1 LARQLSFASTEKRTD
16 MTSWKEL
23 GATAPSKMTEAH
35 LQPYQLAQWLARF
48 ARGYLEARPDDSHT
62 SLNWRRDLGM
72 MTTGAA
78 ANAAGDIAL
87 GLSPQDL
94 TLALLVDGKVADE
107 AAMHGREDA
116 RAGDWLGE
124 KLTAL
129 GLDPK
134 VLDAPS
140 PYDIPPSPYVDG
152 AHYDQR
158 KHAGA
163 LAELRR
169 YLDNAS
175 LALEAVIAA
184 HSDIQPGPSPARLW
198 PHHFDIATTIALE
211 EGDFETARSIGAGL
225 AVPDTMCTE
234 FYLYAY
240 PWPNA
245 SLTAL
250 KDLGPIAKYQH
261 EGFTGALLPMSAVA
275 NAEDQQA
282 AVSMFFD
289 EAIEFFMA
297 LLQSEK

>member
-1 LARQLSFASTEKRTD
+1 

-48 ARGYLEARPDDSHT
+48 ARGYLAPKPDDSHT
-62 SLNWRRDLGM
+62 SLSWRRDLGM

-78 ANAAGDIAL
+78 ANVTGDIAL

-94 TLALLVDGKVADE
+94 TLVLLVDGKVADE
-107 AAMHGREDA
+107 TAMHGREDA
-116 RAGDWLGE
+116 RVGDWLRK
-124 KLTAL
+124 KLIAL
-129 GLDPK
+129 GLDPTE
-134 VLDAPS
+134 LDAPA
-140 PYDIPPSPYVDG
+140 PYDIPPSPYADG
-152 AHYDQR
+152 AAYDQR

-175 LALEAVIAA
+175 LVLEGVIAA
-184 HSDIQPGPSPARLW
+184 HSAIQPGPSPARLW

-211 EGDFETARSIGAGL
+211 EGGFETARSIGAGL

-234 FYLYAY
+234 FYWYAY

-261 EGFTGALLPMSAVA
+261 EGFTGAMLPMSTVV
-275 NAEDQQA
+275 NAEDPQA
-282 AVSMFFD
+282 SVSMFFD
-289 EAIEFFMA
+289 ETISFFMA
-297 LLQSEK
+297 LLEADK

>member
-1 LARQLSFASTEKRTD
+1 
-16 MTSWKEL
+16 MTAWKEL
-23 GATAPSKMTEAH
+23 GAVAPSKMAKAH

-48 ARGYLEARPDDSHT
+48 ARGYLAPKPDDSHT

-87 GLSPQDL
+87 GLNPQDL
-94 TLALLVDGKVADE
+94 TLALLVDGKVAGE

-116 RAGDWLGE
+116 RAGDWLRK

-129 GLDPK
+129 GLDLAA
-134 VLDAPS
+134 LDAPA
-140 PYDIPPSPYVDG
+140 PYDIPPSLYAQG
-152 AHYDQR
+152 APYDQR

-175 LALEAVIAA
+175 LALEDVIDA
-184 HSDIQPGPSPARLW
+184 HSDIQPGPSPLRLW

-234 FYLYAY
+234 FYWYAY

-261 EGFTGALLPMSAVA
+261 EGFTGAMLPMSAAA

-282 AVSMFFD
+282 AVRAFFD
-289 EAIEFFMA
+289 ETISFFMT